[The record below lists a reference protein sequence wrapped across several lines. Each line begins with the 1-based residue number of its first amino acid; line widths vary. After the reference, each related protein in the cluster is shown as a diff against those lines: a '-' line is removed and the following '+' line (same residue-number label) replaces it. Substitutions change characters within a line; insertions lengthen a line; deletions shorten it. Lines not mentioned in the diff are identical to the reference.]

1 MSTIL
6 PLTIESMVAILLLFT
21 ILYCVRLNGQL
32 TRLKADESAMKA
44 TIGELIAATEKA
56 ERAIAGLKATVREAD
71 ESLGARLREAEKFSE
86 DIVKTTEAGAEVLDR
101 LTQIAGARPWLLG
114 VAPAPEP
121 QSNAPSPKA
130 IMQAAQA
137 VADRARARVKG
148 LAA

>member
-1 MSTIL
+1 
-6 PLTIESMVAILLLFT
+6 MVAILLLFT

-32 TRLKADESAMKA
+32 TRLKADEAAMKA
-44 TIGELIAATEKA
+44 TIAELVAATEKA
-56 ERAIAGLKATVREAD
+56 ERAIAGLKVTVRETD
-71 ESLGARLREAEKFSE
+71 ETLGERLREAERFSAE
-86 DIVKTTEAGAEVLDR
+86 MTRTTQAGAEVLDR

-121 QSNAPSPKA
+121 KSNAPSPKA

>member
-1 MSTIL
+1 
-6 PLTIESMVAILLLFT
+6 
-21 ILYCVRLNGQL
+21 
-32 TRLKADESAMKA
+32 
-44 TIGELIAATEKA
+44 
-56 ERAIAGLKATVREAD
+56 VREAD
-71 ESLGARLREAEKFSE
+71 ESLGARLREAEKFSAE
-86 DIVKTTEAGAEVLDR
+86 ILKTTEAGAEVLDR

-121 QSNAPSPKA
+121 KSNAPSPKA

>member
-32 TRLKADESAMKA
+32 TRLKADEAAMKA
-44 TIGELIAATEKA
+44 TIAELVAATEKA
-56 ERAIAGLKATVREAD
+56 ERAIAGLKVTVRETD
-71 ESLGARLREAEKFSE
+71 ETLGERLREAERFSAE
-86 DIVKTTEAGAEVLDR
+86 MTRTTQAGAEVLDR

-121 QSNAPSPKA
+121 KSNAPSPKA